1 MSNAVY
7 PKAREAF
14 LKALIDLS
22 AVSVKALLVDGA
34 DYTYDASHEF
44 LSSVP
49 SGARIATS
57 GALGSK
63 TFANGVFDSADPS
76 VTGVTG
82 DQFEIVILFID
93 TGVEGTSRLLAF
105 YDTGI
110 TGMPATP
117 DGGNFVIQVN
127 ASGWFAI

>member
-76 VTGVTG
+76 SLTQVLK
-82 DQFEIVILFID
+82 E
-93 TGVEGTSRLLAF
+93 RLACLRS
-105 YDTGI
+105 
-110 TGMPATP
+110 M
-117 DGGNFVIQVN
+117 IQVSQ
-127 ASGWFAI
+127 ACRQRQMEATL